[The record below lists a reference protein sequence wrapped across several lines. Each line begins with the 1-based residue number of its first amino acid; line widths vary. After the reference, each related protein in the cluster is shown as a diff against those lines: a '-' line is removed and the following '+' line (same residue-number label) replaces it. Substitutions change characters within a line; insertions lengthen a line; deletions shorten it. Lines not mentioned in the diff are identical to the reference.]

1 MDIRSLVAR
10 YLEVLN
16 RRITPIPR
24 DVHFSEEIHES
35 LGKLKREK
43 VATKQEEAAEAWQ
56 SVFLIR
62 HLLAEGKNVNCFLS
76 KGVSF
81 ATGKKSKDGLLW
93 DFGMHHF
100 HLSREV
106 EQNGFVKRSAYLLFA
121 IVTEENA
128 YFVDV
133 RRHPRPGDL
142 GWVRQDLLR
151 IVHSNWP
158 QLLESKVLRG
168 VNPPAVTNEEKQ
180 ELRNKNLNNA
190 TLIEDNVVAP
200 IGGGVTTAG
209 TSVVCQ
215 YLADQCLDE
224 VRIHQSYLETQ
235 PAEVR
240 SALQDKGIK
249 IDGNMEFKLVLLDS
263 YGCSNEMIRAP
274 QGSLHNTG
282 LGIIEVTTG
291 TFIDLSLVEQ

>member
-1 MDIRSLVAR
+1 MDIRSLAAR

-43 VATKQEEAAEAWQ
+43 VATKEEAAEAWQ
-56 SVFLIR
+56 AVFLIR

-76 KGVSF
+76 KGVNF

-133 RRHPRPGDL
+133 RRHPRSGDL

-151 IVHSNWP
+151 IGHSNWP
-158 QLLESKVLRG
+158 EVIDPNILQG
-168 VNPPAVTNEEKQ
+168 VKETALADAEKQ
-180 ELRNKNLNNA
+180 ELRCKNINN
-190 TLIEDNVVAP
+190 TTQIEDKAIAP
-200 IGGGVTTAG
+200 IGGGITTAG

-215 YLADQCLDE
+215 SLADQCLDE

-240 SALQDKGIK
+240 SALKDKGIIINGK
-249 IDGNMEFKLVLLDS
+249 MEFKLVQLDS
-263 YGCSNEMIRAP
+263 YGCTDEMTRSP

-282 LGIIEVTTG
+282 LGIVEVTSG
-291 TFIDLSLVEQ
+291 TLVDLSLVEQ